1 MERCPSVSQVRE
13 RLSPVF
19 RRYGVSRAVLFG
31 SVAKGT
37 ARETSDLDLL
47 VDSRLHGL
55 RFVGLVEAI
64 RQAAEMPVDCFDVA
78 HIEPDSRLDREIRD
92 TGVMIY
98 EK

>member
-1 MERCPSVSQVRE
+1 MGCPTIPQVRD

-31 SVAKGT
+31 SVVKGT
-37 ARETSDLDLL
+37 AREASDLDLL
-47 VDSRLHGL
+47 VDSSLRGL

-64 RQAAEMPVDCFDVA
+64 RQAVEMPVDCFDVS

>member
-1 MERCPSVSQVRE
+1 MEQCPSISQVCD
-13 RLSPVF
+13 RLDPVF

-31 SVAKGT
+31 SVARGM

-64 RQAAEMPVDCFDVA
+64 RQAVEMPVDCFDVS
-78 HIEPDSRLDREIRD
+78 HIEPNSRLAREIRD
-92 TGVMIY
+92 SGVMIY

>member
-1 MERCPSVSQVRE
+1 MVPSIPQVRDLL
-13 RLSPVF
+13 RPVF

-37 ARETSDLDLL
+37 ARESSDLDLL

-64 RQAAEMPVDCFDVA
+64 GQAVKMPVDCFDVT
-78 HIEPDSRLDREIRD
+78 HIEPDSRIDREIRD

-98 EK
+98 EE

>member
-1 MERCPSVSQVRE
+1 MEQCPSIPQVRDL
-13 RLSPVF
+13 LSPVF

-31 SVAKGT
+31 SVANGT

-64 RQAAEMPVDCFDVA
+64 RQAVKMPVDCFDVS
-78 HIEPDSRLDREIRD
+78 HIEPDSRIDREIRD

-98 EK
+98 EE